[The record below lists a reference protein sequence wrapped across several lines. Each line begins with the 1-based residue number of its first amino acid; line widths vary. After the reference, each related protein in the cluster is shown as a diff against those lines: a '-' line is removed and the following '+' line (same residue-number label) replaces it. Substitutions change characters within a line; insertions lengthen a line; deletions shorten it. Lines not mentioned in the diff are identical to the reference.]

1 MSLSGLCLGAIASM
15 VFQEKLPKG
24 QTNLRKLRNVNYF
37 CIPVHAII
45 IIIIYLYL
53 KQVRPLSAS
62 TVLQ

>member
-45 IIIIYLYL
+45 IIIYLYL

>member
-45 IIIIYLYL
+45 IIYLYL